1 MPMHAVRPKI
11 LGFISEQAS
20 AWLVAFVVLLAG
32 CALTAIVA
40 WAASDLY
47 QQQVRQRFQ
56 LLVNERYTR
65 LQERFEDQEQR
76 LNSLRRFFVNSA
88 EVSRQEFDGFAQPL
102 LLRARAYSWAPRVF
116 REQRSQFEHEVS
128 RQRGTPFVIREL
140 NAAGELV
147 PAPERE
153 EYVPVL
159 YSQTQSLLGAPLGFD
174 LLAQP
179 LRRSA
184 LERAQQSGKLAVS
197 QPMQLVGVEP
207 AYATGVLL
215 VAPVS
220 SQPTSAQPQNEP
232 YGYVMAVI
240 SMRQLVTDGL
250 PKPDRDNLVMQIVD
264 TSDLQQRVLFE
275 SSNALG
281 DSDLVG
287 ARRLTLGDRVYAL
300 SLRPSQ
306 VFDQS
311 NHSSLATILSMGGL
325 LSLLLSALLYVL
337 VSQRQRALKLVEQ
350 RTVQLRQ
357 REQEL
362 RGAHGQL
369 RSVLN
374 AATQVAIIAT
384 DLRGVINTFNAGA
397 ERMLG
402 FKAEQVV
409 GKLTLESL
417 HLAAELQARSAS
429 LSVALGKRIPASQA
443 MLVESPDTLHEARE
457 WRLIRQD
464 RSQLTVNM
472 LATVLL
478 DEHGLWIGHLAIYL
492 DVTEQKRAYEALAAR
507 DRLLKKLSA
516 HVPGGIF
523 QFTLEA
529 QDNWKFIYA
538 SDGMRDIYEI
548 ELGLLQ
554 QDATKVFER
563 IHPLDAERVR
573 ASIRLSA
580 LQLSHWREE
589 YRVLL
594 PQRGL
599 RWLRGEATPEELP
612 SGGTLWNG
620 YVSDIS
626 DLKRVEEELRA
637 LSITDSLTGIH
648 NRRYFQDRLR
658 AEMVRL
664 NRTSGAL
671 SVIMLDIDHFKRIND
686 RHGHA
691 VGDGVLQE
699 LCKRISQRLRR
710 SDVFCR
716 LGGEEF
722 MVLCPNTDDEQ
733 AYGLAMQLWQSLR
746 DVPMEPVGIVTASFG
761 VASWRVDEGI
771 DGLLLRADSA
781 VYVAKQAGR
790 DRVERVARALAPA
803 GPQSGPHSLN

>member
-1 MPMHAVRPKI
+1 MSLQAVRPKI

-20 AWLVAFVVLLAG
+20 AWLVALVVFLAG
-32 CALTAIVA
+32 CALTVIVA

-76 LNSLRRFFVNSA
+76 LNSLRRFFVNSSD
-88 EVSRQEFDGFAQPL
+88 VSREEFDGFAQPL
-102 LLRARAYSWAPRVF
+102 LLRARAYAWAPRVF
-116 REQRSQFEHEVS
+116 REQRSRFEQEES
-128 RQRGTPFVIREL
+128 RLRGEPFAIREL
-140 NAAGELV
+140 NSAGELA
-147 PAPERE
+147 PAPARD

-159 YSQTQSLLGAPLGFD
+159 YTQTQSLLGSPLGFD
-174 LLAQP
+174 LMAQP

-184 LERAQQSGKLAVS
+184 LERAQTSGGLAVS

-207 AYATGVLL
+207 AYAAGVLL
-215 VAPVS
+215 VAPVAS
-220 SQPTSAQPQNEP
+220 ERSATEVR
-232 YGYVMAVI
+232 GYVMAVI
-240 SMRQLVTDGL
+240 SMRQLVADGL
-250 PKPDRDNLVMQIVD
+250 PKPARDNLVMQIVD
-264 TSDLQQRVLFE
+264 TSDVQKRVLYA
-275 SSNALG
+275 SSNAPV
-281 DSDLVG
+281 DSELVG
-287 ARRLTLGDRVYAL
+287 ARRLTLGDHVYAL
-300 SLRPSQ
+300 TLRPSQ
-306 VFDQS
+306 VFAQA
-311 NHSSLATILSMGGL
+311 NHSSLTTVLTMGGL
-325 LSLLLSALLYVL
+325 LSLLFSALLYVL

-350 RTVQLRQ
+350 RTAELHQ

-397 ERMLG
+397 EQMLG
-402 FKAEQVV
+402 FSAEQVV
-409 GKLTLESL
+409 GRLTLESL
-417 HLAAELQARSAS
+417 HLAPELEARSAS
-429 LSVALGKRIPASQA
+429 LSVTLGKRIPANQA
-443 MLVESPDTLHEARE
+443 MLVESPDSLHEARE
-457 WRLIRQD
+457 WTLIRLD
-464 RSQLTVNM
+464 GSPLTVNM

-478 DEHGLWIGHLAIYL
+478 DDHGLWVGHLAIYL
-492 DVTEQKRAYEALAAR
+492 DITEQKRAYEALAAR

-523 QFTLEA
+523 QFTLEP
-529 QDNWKFIYA
+529 QENWRFIYA

-548 ELGLLQ
+548 ETGVLQ
-554 QDATKVFER
+554 QDAKKAFER
-563 IHPLDAERVR
+563 IHPLDVERVR

-589 YRVLL
+589 YRVQL

-599 RWLRGEATPEELP
+599 RWIRGEATPEELP
-612 SGGTLWNG
+612 GGGTLWHG

-648 NRRYFQDRLR
+648 NRRYFQDRLK
-658 AEMVRL
+658 AEMVRV

-686 RHGHA
+686 KYGHA

-710 SDVFCR
+710 TDVFCR

-722 MVLCPNTDDEQ
+722 MVLCPGTDGEQ
-733 AYGLAMQLWQSLR
+733 AYSLAEDLWRVLR
-746 DVPMEPVGIVTASFG
+746 NAPMESVGIVTASFG

-790 DRVERVARALAPA
+790 DRVEAEKVKA
-803 GPQSGPHSLN
+803 

>member
-1 MPMHAVRPKI
+1 MPLQAVRPKI

-20 AWLVAFVVLLAG
+20 AWLVALVVLLAG
-32 CALTAIVA
+32 FTLTAIVA

-76 LNSLRRFFVNSA
+76 LNSLRRFFVNSD
-88 EVSRQEFDGFAQPL
+88 EVSREEFDGFALPL
-102 LLRARAYSWAPRVF
+102 LLRARSYSWAPRVY
-116 REQRSQFEHEVS
+116 REQREQFEQTVS
-128 RQRGTPFVIREL
+128 DQRGTPFVIREL
-140 NAAGELV
+140 NSAGELA
-147 PAPERE
+147 PAPERD

-159 YSQTQSLLGAPLGFD
+159 YSQTQSLLGAPLGLD

-179 LRRSA
+179 VRRSA
-184 LERAQQSGKLAVS
+184 LERAQKTGKLAVS

-207 AYATGVLL
+207 AYADGVLL

-220 SQPTSAQPQNEP
+220 HASTSEHARSEP

-240 SMRQLVTDGL
+240 SMRQLVADGL
-250 PKPDRDNLVMQIVD
+250 PKPDRDNLTMQIVD
-264 TSDLQQRVLFE
+264 TSDLQKRVLFE
-275 SSNALG
+275 SGTVVS

-287 ARRLTLGDRVYAL
+287 ARRLTLGDHVYAL

-306 VFDQS
+306 VFDQA
-311 NHSSLATILSMGGL
+311 NHSSLSTILTMGGL
-325 LSLLLSALLYVL
+325 LSLLLSALLYML

-350 RTVQLRQ
+350 RTVQLRL

-384 DLRGVINTFNAGA
+384 DLRGIINTFNAGA
-397 ERMLG
+397 EQMLG
-402 FKAEQVV
+402 FQAEHVV
-409 GKLTLESL
+409 GTYTLESL
-417 HLAAELQARSAS
+417 HLATELEVRAAS

-443 MLVESPDTLHEARE
+443 MLVESPDNLHEARE
-457 WRLIRQD
+457 WTLIRQD
-464 RSQLTVNM
+464 GSPLTVNM

-478 DEHGLWIGHLAIYL
+478 DDHGLWIGHLAIYL
-492 DVTEQKRAYEALAAR
+492 DITEQKRAYEALAAR

-523 QFTLEA
+523 QFTLEP

-548 ELGLLQ
+548 EPGVLQ
-554 QDATKVFER
+554 QDAKKVFER

-589 YRVLL
+589 YRVQL

-599 RWLRGEATPEELP
+599 RWIRGEATPEELP
-612 SGGTLWNG
+612 AGGTLWHG

-648 NRRYFQDRLR
+648 NRRYFQDRLK

-686 RHGHA
+686 QHGHA

-710 SDVFCR
+710 TDVFCR

-722 MVLCPNTDDEQ
+722 MVLCPHTDGEQ
-733 AYGLAMQLWQSLR
+733 AYSLATELWASLR
-746 DVPMEPVGIVTASFG
+746 SAPMEPVGIVTASFG

-781 VYVAKQAGR
+781 VYVAKQGGR
-790 DRVERVARALAPA
+790 DRVEAP
-803 GPQSGPHSLN
+803 PVC

>member
-1 MPMHAVRPKI
+1 MPLQAVRPKI
-11 LGFISEQAS
+11 LGFISEQSS
-20 AWLVAFVVLLAG
+20 AWLVALVVLLAG
-32 CALTAIVA
+32 LALTAIVA

-76 LNSLRRFFVNSA
+76 LNSLRRFFVNSDD
-88 EVSRQEFDGFAQPL
+88 VSREEFDGFAQPL
-102 LLRARAYSWAPRVF
+102 LLRARAYSWAPRVY
-116 REQRSQFEHEVS
+116 REQRSQFEQTVS
-128 RQRGTPFVIREL
+128 EQRGTPFVIREL
-140 NAAGELV
+140 NSAGELA
-147 PAPERE
+147 PAPERD

-184 LERAQQSGKLAVS
+184 LERAQKTGKLAVS

-220 SQPTSAQPQNEP
+220 HLPTSEQSQNEP

-240 SMRQLVTDGL
+240 SMRQLVADGL

-264 TSDLQQRVLFE
+264 TSDLQKRVLFE
-275 SSNALG
+275 SSNEVG
-281 DSDLVG
+281 SSDLVG
-287 ARRLTLGDRVYAL
+287 ARRLTLGDHVYAL
-300 SLRPSQ
+300 KLRPSQ
-306 VFDQS
+306 VFDQA
-311 NHSSLATILSMGGL
+311 NHSSLSTVLTMGGL

-350 RTVQLRQ
+350 RTAQLRL

-397 ERMLG
+397 EQMLG
-402 FKAEQVV
+402 FRAEQVV
-409 GKLTLESL
+409 GAHTLESL
-417 HLAAELQARSAS
+417 HLAPELEARSAS

-457 WRLIRQD
+457 WTLVRED
-464 RSQLTVNM
+464 ASQLTVNM

-478 DEHGLWIGHLAIYL
+478 DDHGLWIGHLAIYL

-516 HVPGGIF
+516 HVPGDF
-523 QFTLEA
+523 QFTLEP

-548 ELGLLQ
+548 EPGVLQ
-554 QDATKVFER
+554 QDAKKVFER

-599 RWLRGEATPEELP
+599 RWIRGEATPEELP
-612 SGGTLWNG
+612 AGGTLWHG

-648 NRRYFQDRLR
+648 NRRYFQDRLK

-686 RHGHA
+686 QHGHA

-710 SDVFCR
+710 TDVFCR

-722 MVLCPNTDDEQ
+722 MVLCPHTDGDQ
-733 AYGLAMQLWQSLR
+733 AYRLAMDLWESLR
-746 DVPMEPVGIVTASFG
+746 SAPMEPVGVVTASFG

-790 DRVERVARALAPA
+790 DRVEAERLRA
-803 GPQSGPHSLN
+803 